1 MCLTTILER
10 RKHMVKV
17 KDIEDGKRIK
27 TLFDSL
33 KKEDKNLVLG
43 YLSALNDKQLQDEP
57 EKTEMVTI

>member
-1 MCLTTILER
+1 
-10 RKHMVKV
+10 MVKV

>member
-1 MCLTTILER
+1 MIP
-10 RKHMVKV
+10 V